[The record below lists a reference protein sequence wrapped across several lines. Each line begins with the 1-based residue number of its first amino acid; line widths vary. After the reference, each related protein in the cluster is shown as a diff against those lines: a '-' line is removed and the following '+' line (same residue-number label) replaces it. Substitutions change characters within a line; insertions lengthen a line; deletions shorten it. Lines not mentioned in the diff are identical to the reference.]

1 MGKFVT
7 VVIVYAIIIGLILV
21 CSAIYEKVHYS
32 KETKDSD
39 TGTGENQSIN
49 IKNKI

>member
-1 MGKFVT
+1 MGEFVMM
-7 VVIVYAIIIGLILV
+7 VIVYAIIIGLILV
-21 CSAIYEKVHYS
+21 CSAIYEKVHRS
-32 KETKDSD
+32 KEAKDFD